1 MQLLLFLAFA
11 ASGMAGLIY
20 EVIWSRYLALF
31 VGHSAYA
38 QVLVIAVY
46 LGGLALGALVR
57 TLRLPG
63 SLPSQRPDI
72 RRRAGEL
79 RHQSAT
85 GRRRIGV
92 A

>member
-38 QVLVIAVY
+38 PVLVIAVY

-57 TLRLPG
+57 TLPLPG
-63 SLPSQRPDI
+63 SLPSQRPDT
-72 RRRAGEL
+72 RRRAGSFVISRL
-79 RHQSAT
+79 P
-85 GRRRIGV
+85 GGGG
-92 A
+92 